1 MDEKT
6 LLILRNEINSLDIEI
21 ISLLESRLQISK
33 EIGAIK
39 RKIKKD
45 FFDKQRHN
53 QILKKISEIECNYPN
68 EDLKTIFESILET
81 SLRIQKDE

>member
-33 EIGAIK
+33 EIGVIK

-45 FFDKQRHN
+45 FFDKQRPVSYTH
-53 QILKKISEIECNYPN
+53 LTLP
-68 EDLKTIFESILET
+68 TICSV
-81 SLRIQKDE
+81 

>member
-33 EIGAIK
+33 EIGVIK

-53 QILKKISEIECNYPN
+53 QILKKISEIEGNYPN

-81 SLRIQKDE
+81 SLRVQKDE

>member
-33 EIGAIK
+33 EIGVIK
-39 RKIKKD
+39 RKINKD

-53 QILKKISEIECNYPN
+53 QILKKISEIE
-68 EDLKTIFESILET
+68 
-81 SLRIQKDE
+81 

>member
-33 EIGAIK
+33 EIGVIK

-45 FFDKQRHN
+45 KKTK
-53 QILKKISEIECNYPN
+53 IL
-68 EDLKTIFESILET
+68 
-81 SLRIQKDE
+81 

>member
-53 QILKKISEIECNYPN
+53 QILKKI
-68 EDLKTIFESILET
+68 
-81 SLRIQKDE
+81 

>member
-1 MDEKT
+1 M
-6 LLILRNEINSLDIEI
+6 
-21 ISLLESRLQISK
+21 
-33 EIGAIK
+33 IK

-68 EDLKTIFESILET
+68 EDLKTIFESLESLSLEILKKD
-81 SLRIQKDE
+81 SLAQHYL

>member
-33 EIGAIK
+33 EIGVIK

-45 FFDKQRHN
+45 FFDKTEN
-53 QILKKISEIECNYPN
+53 MKTIIVSGVNGVGKTTTIGKISKI
-68 EDLKTIFESILET
+68 LMQIFI
-81 SLRIQKDE
+81 

>member
-1 MDEKT
+1 M
-6 LLILRNEINSLDIEI
+6 
-21 ISLLESRLQISK
+21 
-33 EIGAIK
+33 IK

-81 SLRIQKDE
+81 SLRVQKDE